1 MRLHADSLQPRALE
15 RNKKES
21 ALPAAAMRISS
32 DMKERHE
39 CTACRHV
46 KCLAKSALW
55 GKRAIGLA
63 GGLLVVAFSGFAQ
76 PKTGDLVFQTDF
88 ESAGTLRAWGAEQ
101 NQNVRLAPGF
111 QSAQSLQVE
120 KQTNTTGSA
129 SVRLALP
136 IEKMRGARLACRA
149 MVRADG
155 VTPPPQPWNGIKFM
169 LHITTPSGS
178 LWPQQNNLFGTFDW
192 KPVQFKTV
200 IPADAK
206 AAELVLGLEAVN
218 GRAQFDDIKITV
230 AHGPRVRPATP
241 LAGPVFTG
249 HAEARLRGAMI
260 APDITPDS
268 LRVLGQEWN
277 ANLIRW
283 QLIRYGPSAQI
294 KTAADYDEWLA
305 GALRKLDAALPL
317 CEQYGVRVVLDLHSP
332 FGGTPTVSGY
342 VGTDTGLFTN
352 RAAQDKLVADWER
365 MARRYRDSPVIW
377 GYDLAN
383 EPVEEEVAEGCD
395 DWQALATRAA
405 RAVRAADA
413 QHAIIVEPTP
423 WGGPEALENLEPLP
437 VTGVV
442 YSVHMYQ
449 PHQFTHQGVHGG
461 ATGIAYPGMIGG
473 ILWDKAALR
482 RALQPVRDWQRD
494 YGVQIYL
501 GEFSAIRWA
510 PDDSAYRYLKDCI
523 ELFEEFGWDWS
534 YHAFREWSGWSV
546 EHGQE
551 PGDTAPSKTQTTR
564 EKLLREWY
572 ANNVKAK

>member
-1 MRLHADSLQPRALE
+1 LLPFDVDILGF
-15 RNKKES
+15 KES
-21 ALPAAAMRISS
+21 GMTCPHQFVRW
-32 DMKERHE
+32 RQQ
-39 CTACRHV
+39 V
-46 KCLAKSALW
+46 
-55 GKRAIGLA
+55 IGLA
-63 GGLLVVAFSGFAQ
+63 GSLLVIALPGFAQ

-88 ESAGTLRAWGAEQ
+88 EGEGALHAWGAEQ

-120 KQTNTTGSA
+120 RQTNTTGST
-129 SVRLALP
+129 SVSLPLA
-136 IEKMRGARLACRA
+136 INKMRGARLACRA

-155 VTPPPQPWNGIKFM
+155 VTTPPQPWNGIKFM
-169 LHITTPSGS
+169 LHITTPGGA

-192 KPVQFKTV
+192 KRVQFKAV
-200 IPADAK
+200 IPADAI
-206 AAELVLGLEAVN
+206 AADLVLGLEAVN
-218 GRAQFDDIKITV
+218 GRAQFDDLKITV
-230 AHGPRVRPATP
+230 ARGPHGRPATP
-241 LAGPVFTG
+241 PAGPVFTG
-249 HAEARLRGAMI
+249 HAETRLRGAMI

-283 QLIRYGPSAQI
+283 QLIRYGPSARI
-294 KTAADYDEWLA
+294 NTAAGYDAWLE
-305 GALRKLDAALPL
+305 GALVKLDAALPL
-317 CEQYGVRVVLDLHSP
+317 CEEYGMRVVLDLHSP

-352 RAAQDKLVADWER
+352 RAAQDKFVADWER

-405 RAVRAADA
+405 RAVRATDA
-413 QHAIIVEPTP
+413 RHAIIVEPTP

-437 VTGVV
+437 VPGVV

-461 ATGIAYPGMIGG
+461 ATGIEYPGLIEGKP
-473 ILWDKAALR
+473 WDQATLR
-482 RALQPVRDWQRD
+482 RVLQPVRDWQQD
-494 YGVQIYL
+494 YGVQIYV

-510 PDDSAYRYLKDCI
+510 PNDSAYGYLKDCI
-523 ELFEEFGWDWS
+523 ALFEEFGWDWS

-546 EHGQE
+546 EHDQDQA
-551 PGDTAPSKTQTTR
+551 DTTPSKTQTNR

-572 ANNVKAK
+572 GKNVKAK

>member
-1 MRLHADSLQPRALE
+1 MWARQ
-15 RNKKES
+15 
-21 ALPAAAMRISS
+21 
-32 DMKERHE
+32 
-39 CTACRHV
+39 
-46 KCLAKSALW
+46 
-55 GKRAIGLA
+55 AIGFA
-63 GGLLVVAFSGFAQ
+63 GSLLVIALSAFAQ
-76 PKTGDLVFQTDF
+76 PRTGDIVFQTDF
-88 ESAGTLRAWGAEQ
+88 EGAGTLRAWGAEH
-101 NQNVRLAPGF
+101 NQSVRLAAGF

-120 KQTNTTGSA
+120 RRTNTAGSA
-129 SVRLALP
+129 SVVLPLP
-136 IEKMRGARLACRA
+136 INKMRGARLACCA

-169 LHITTPSGS
+169 LHITTPGGA

-192 KPVQFKTV
+192 RRVQFKAV
-200 IPADAK
+200 IPVDAT

-218 GRAQFDDIKITV
+218 GRAQFDDLKITV
-230 AHGPRVRPATP
+230 AHGPRARPATP
-241 LAGPVFTG
+241 PAGPVFTG
-249 HAEARLRGAMI
+249 HAEPRLRGAMI

-283 QLIRYGPSAQI
+283 QLIRYGPSAQVN
-294 KTAADYDEWLA
+294 TTSGYDAWLE
-305 GALRKLDAALPL
+305 GELGKLDAALPL

-352 RAAQDKLVADWER
+352 RAAQDKFVADWER
-365 MARRYRDSPVIW
+365 MARRYRDSPVVW

-413 QHAIIVEPTP
+413 RHAIIVEPTP

-437 VTGVV
+437 VPGVV
-442 YSVHMYQ
+442 YNS
-449 PHQFTHQGVHGG
+449 
-461 ATGIAYPGMIGG
+461 
-473 ILWDKAALR
+473 
-482 RALQPVRDWQRD
+482 
-494 YGVQIYL
+494 
-501 GEFSAIRWA
+501 
-510 PDDSAYRYLKDCI
+510 
-523 ELFEEFGWDWS
+523 S

-546 EHGQE
+546 EHGQDQA
-551 PGDTAPSKTQTTR
+551 DTAPSKTQTSR

-572 ANNVKAK
+572 GKNVKAK